1 MFYKMLGNKYL
12 TSIFIV
18 FVFACIAACQTK
30 QLYEQNTI
38 YPNHNWAEKQVNN
51 YAFSITDTS
60 AAYNV
65 FFVIRHHNAYH
76 YKNIFIQLNTTA
88 PDNTTTQQLVD
99 LNLADESKGWLGI
112 GMGDIYDQRIP
123 VNASPLRF
131 KKGLYKFALSHTMRE
146 DPLENILST
155 GIRVEKVK
163 P

>member
-1 MFYKMLGNKYL
+1 MLGTKYF
-12 TSIFIV
+12 TSILFVIV
-18 FVFACIAACQTK
+18 LASISACKTK

-38 YPNHNWAEKQVNN
+38 YPNHSWASKQVNN
-51 YAFSITDTS
+51 YEFLITDTA

-76 YKNIFIQLNTTA
+76 YKNIFIQLNTTE
-88 PDNTTTQQLVD
+88 PNNTTTKQSVD
-99 LNLADESKGWLGI
+99 LILADDAKGWLGA

-123 VNASPLRF
+123 VNTQPIRF